1 MAQTTTTEDARPN
14 PVAPRPAADGPLTP
28 AARTAR
34 RRAVLHWIA
43 VHSLGVA
50 AALFFLLPFVFVVLT
65 SLMNDQQALTRDLW
79 PREWAFGNYLTV
91 WDTPGFL
98 TWWRNTLLYAGL
110 GTVLSVV
117 SSIPVAYA
125 LAKFRFRGR
134 RLSLMLVISMMMLPP
149 QVVIIPMYLFWAK
162 QMDMSGTLW
171 PLIIPMAFGDAFSIF
186 LLRQFLL
193 TIPDEYLDAARI
205 DGCGEVRTLIRVVL
219 PMAKPGIAAVALFQ
233 FFYAWNDYF
242 GPQIYASDNPAAWTL
257 SYGLE
262 SFKGA
267 HHTNWNLTMAAT
279 VLVMAPVI
287 LVFFFAQKAFVEGV
301 TLTGVKG

>member
-1 MAQTTTTEDARPN
+1 MDTRATASDTAPATG
-14 PVAPRPAADGPLTP
+14 PVTP
-28 AARTAR
+28 AGRAAR
-34 RRAVLHWIA
+34 RKALLNWIA
-43 VHSLGVA
+43 VHALGVA
-50 AALFFLLPFVFVVLT
+50 AALFFVLPFVFLVLT
-65 SLMNDQQALTRDLW
+65 SLMSDQQALTRDLW
-79 PREWAFGNYLTV
+79 PHPFEWGNYQKV
-91 WDTPGFL
+91 FDTPGFL
-98 TWWRNTLLYAGL
+98 TWWKNTLLYAGL
-110 GTVLSVV
+110 GTVLTVV
-117 SSIPVAYA
+117 SSVPVAYA

-134 RLSLMLVISMMMLPP
+134 HLSLMLVISMMMLPP
-149 QVVIIPMYLFWAK
+149 QVVVIPMYLFWAK
-162 QMDMSGTLW
+162 QLDLSGTLW

-193 TIPDEYLDAARI
+193 TIPDEYLDAAKV
-205 DGCGEVRTLIRVVL
+205 DGCGELRTLLRVVL

-242 GPQIYASDNPAAWTL
+242 GPQIYASENPAAWTL

-267 HHTNWNLTMAAT
+267 HHTDWNLTMAAT

>member
-1 MAQTTTTEDARPN
+1 MTQVLDK
-14 PVAPRPAADGPLTP
+14 PVGLKAPASPAEL
-28 AARTAR
+28 TAR
-34 RRAVLHWIA
+34 RRAVLEWVAI
-43 VHSLGVA
+43 HSLGLA
-50 AALFFLLPFVFVVLT
+50 AALFFTLPFVFVLLT
-65 SLMNDQQALTRDLW
+65 SLMSDTQALSRDLIPHTW
-79 PREWAFGNYLTV
+79 EWGNYKRV
-91 WDTPGFL
+91 FDTPGFL
-98 TWWRNTLLYAGL
+98 TWWRNTLVYAGL
-110 GTVLSVV
+110 GTVLTVV

-134 RLSLMLVISMMMLPP
+134 SLSLMLVISMMMLPP

-162 QMDMSGTLW
+162 QLDLSGTLW

-186 LLRQFLL
+186 LLRQFLM
-193 TIPDEYLDAARI
+193 TIPNEYLDAAKV
-205 DGCGEVRTLIRVVL
+205 DGCGELRTLVKVVL
-219 PMAKPGIAAVALFQ
+219 PMARPGIAAVALFQ

-242 GPQIYASDNPAAWTL
+242 GPQIYASDTPGSWTL

-267 HHTNWNLTMAAT
+267 HHTDWNLTMAAT